1 MEQTSEEIKKQEKK
15 NSDEGFW
22 SKVKKYAVNLG
33 VKPLY
38 MVLLFYY
45 SIQKAS
51 FLDKV
56 IIIGS
61 LGYLISPLDI
71 IPDTIPII
79 GFVDDVAVLMFAH
92 SRVKNNI
99 DDEVRQKSKDKLSF
113 LLGDYDESIIKDL

>member
-71 IPDTIPII
+71 ILDTIPII
-79 GFVDDVAVLMFAH
+79 GFVDDFAALMFAY